1 MPELPEVHTTTLGA
15 NKVLKGRTFLDV
27 WTSLNSKD
35 KRQSDTIKNPLFFKY
50 LQKEIKGKKFLKAER
65 VGKNILIHIT
75 DGKTILIHMKMTGH
89 LMYGKYKKLKV
100 KISKLKFE
108 ESWVPHEDEKNKKLS
123 DPYNRFIRV
132 VFILDNGMHLVFCDT
147 RKFGKITILDT
158 ETAKNSKHLNTLGID
173 ALSKNLNSKK
183 FGELLNTKPN
193 GKIKSVLLDQTKIAG
208 IGNIYSDEAL
218 WLANIHPLS
227 IVSKIPEKFMAELY
241 KATVKVLEKG
251 IDFGG
256 DSTSDYRN
264 INGEHG
270 KFHHAHNVYRLKGK
284 KCKKK
289 NCGGIIERLVV
300 GGRSAHFCPVHQK
313 LFK

>member
-1 MPELPEVHTTTLGA
+1 MPELPEVHTTTLGV

-35 KRQSDTIKNPLFFKY
+35 KRQSDTIKNPLFFKK
-50 LQKEIKGKKFLKAER
+50 LQKEIKGKKFLKAGR
-65 VGKNILIHIT
+65 IGKNILIHT
-75 DGKTILIHMKMTGH
+75 SGGKTILIHMKMTGH
-89 LMYGKYKKLKV
+89 LLFGRYVKKQVKSGKWKV
-100 KISKLKFE
+100 

-123 DPYNRFIRV
+123 DPYNRFVRV
-132 VFILDNGMHLVFCDT
+132 VFILDNDMHLVFCDT
-147 RKFGKITILDT
+147 RKFGKITLI
-158 ETAKNSKHLNTLGID
+158 ETADIKNSKHLNTLGID
-173 ALSKNLNSKK
+173 ALSKELNAKK
-183 FGELLNTKPN
+183 FSEILNERSN

-218 WLANIHPLS
+218 WLSNIHPLS
-227 IVSKIPEKFMAELY
+227 IVSKIPAKEMNALY
-241 KATVKVLEKG
+241 IATVKVLEKG

-264 INGEHG
+264 IHGEHG

-289 NCGGIIERLVV
+289 NCEGLIERLVV

>member
-1 MPELPEVHTTTLGA
+1 MPELPEVHTTTLGV

-35 KRQSDTIKNPLFFKY
+35 KRQTDTIKNPLFFKK

-65 VGKNILIHIT
+65 VGKNILIHISES
-75 DGKTILIHMKMTGH
+75 KTILIHMKMTGH
-89 LMYGKYKKLKV
+89 LMYGKYEFDKKNN
-100 KISKLKFE
+100 
-108 ESWVPHEDEKNKKLS
+108 SWSPHKSEKNEKLR
-123 DPYNRFIRV
+123 DPYNRFVRV
-132 VFILDNGMHLVFCDT
+132 VFILDNDMHLVFCDT
-147 RKFGKITILDT
+147 RKFGKITILNTDDI
-158 ETAKNSKHLNTLGID
+158 KDSKHLNTLGID

-183 FGELLNTKPN
+183 FGEILNERTN

-218 WLANIHPLS
+218 WLSNIHPLS
-227 IVSKIPEKFMAELY
+227 IVSKIPKREMSTLY
-241 KATVKVLEKG
+241 IATVKVLEKG

-264 INGEHG
+264 IYGEHG
-270 KFHHAHNVYRLKGK
+270 KFHHAHNVYRLKGE

-289 NCGGIIERLVV
+289 NCEGVIERLVV
-300 GGRSAHFCPVHQK
+300 GGRSAHFCPKHQK
-313 LFK
+313 IFK

>member
-1 MPELPEVHTTTLGA
+1 MPELPEVHTTTLGV
-15 NKVLKGRTFLDV
+15 NKVLKGRTFVDV

-35 KRQSDTIKNPLFFKY
+35 KRQSDTIKNPLFFKH

-65 VGKNILIHIT
+65 VGKNILIHLT
-75 DGKTILIHMKMTGH
+75 EGRTILIHMKMTGH
-89 LMYGKYKKLKV
+89 LMYGQYEYDKKNN
-100 KISKLKFE
+100 
-108 ESWVPHEDEKNKKLS
+108 SWIPHQNEKNEKLR
-123 DPYNRFIRV
+123 DPYNRFVRV
-132 VFILDNGMHLVFCDT
+132 VFILDNYMHLVFCDT
-147 RKFGKITILDT
+147 RKFGKITILNSDDI
-158 ETAKNSKHLNTLGID
+158 ENSKHLNTLGID

-193 GKIKSVLLDQTKIAG
+193 GKIKSILLDQTIIAG

-227 IVSKIPEKFMAELY
+227 IVSKIPEKSMSELY

-264 INGEHG
+264 IHGEHG

-300 GGRSAHFCPVHQK
+300 GGRSAHFCPAHQK

>member
-1 MPELPEVHTTTLGA
+1 MPELPEVYTTTLGV

-35 KRQSDTIKNPLFFKY
+35 KRQSDTIKNPLFFKK

-65 VGKNILIHIT
+65 IGKNILIHIS

-89 LMYGKYKKLKV
+89 LMYGKYEYDKKNN
-100 KISKLKFE
+100 
-108 ESWVPHEDEKNKKLS
+108 SWIPHKDEKNEKLR
-123 DPYNRFIRV
+123 DPYNRFVRV

-147 RKFGKITILDT
+147 RKFGKITILNT
-158 ETAKNSKHLNTLGID
+158 EMAKNSKHLNTLGID
-173 ALSKNLNSKK
+173 ALSKDLNAKK
-183 FGELLNTKPN
+183 FGELLNERAN

-227 IVSKIPEKFMAELY
+227 IVSKIPSNVMAELY

-264 INGEHG
+264 IHGEHG

-284 KCKKK
+284 KCKRK
-289 NCGGIIERLVV
+289 NCEGTIERLVV